1 MSDEL
6 GITAQGLETFR
17 RTRIREDI
25 AALKEIAQ
33 TWDARLLLIGRPL
46 HMSGAESL
54 QSEYTR
60 AFAERLQEQL
70 ALPVVWWDER
80 LTSAEAE
87 RVLREGGASLGA
99 KKRSV
104 DRLAAVLLLESYLES
119 QRLAAAREGELG

>member
-119 QRLAAAREGELG
+119 QRLAAVREGELG